1 MSSNQQI
8 LTIQI
13 LREMKMALD
22 AGVFTQGEFDTA
34 KKDFLCGIKDRR
46 LALTTT
52 DVVAPTELDTQPET
66 QDGSKLYL
74 IVKPEQAGKTM
85 EVLQRM
91 VCSYRTNHTISI
103 IFCDNSLLQ
112 VAQTTVR
119 AGNIPGLGKICQ
131 ISSSPDADASNTND
145 LYCAFEDQEKCQY
158 TTITCCAHST
168 QIHININDFL
178 IKMAR
183 RVPLQ
188 KFEIYFDEAS
198 KVAVSDKMS
207 AKVREWCRLSNVE
220 KIYFIDATPES
231 KEGGLFSVYADV
243 TSLNLCCPRLV
254 LSPNYVG
261 IKDFDH
267 IEFEPLSGENS
278 VGYAKRILDAC
289 PLKIGDYAFIPASFK
304 RKSHNEMRDMLIV
317 KGSVVVVLNGDHKGM
332 SVKHETAGVTTITEF
347 DEKQIQSSSINEI
360 IEKQAWSLAKKLIK
374 PLVITGGMVPGRG
387 LSFQKEGMLFTRGIF
402 GPNIATN
409 AKDRSQKAGRI
420 KGNIRYLKGYR
431 PCKVHSSKKFYDECI
446 LQEDFGRWLQSEA
459 LKGQEGEE
467 TKMNK
472 NTAHLELNRQMVK
485 MGMKK
490 PPREEN
496 AVIFKEFE
504 TQEQARKYIM
514 DLIKE
519 QEFRTKKTGKL
530 RPGARTRQPN
540 TDGFYEATLERAKHK
555 EPCSYDEVVRFQ
567 KGNTRTLGE
576 KNEWKMRPCY
586 RDLEDKSTLVWTVA
600 HLNYN
605 TNKSE
610 INIKT

>member
-1 MSSNQQI
+1 M
-8 LTIQI
+8 
-13 LREMKMALD
+13 LREMKMAVD
-22 AGVFTQGEFDTA
+22 DGIFTQEEFDTA
-34 KKDFLCGIKDRR
+34 KNDFLRGIKDYRHGPN
-46 LALTTT
+46 TTS
-52 DVVAPTELDTQPET
+52 VVAPTKLATQPET

-85 EVLQRM
+85 DVLQRM
-91 VCSYRTNHTISI
+91 VCSYRTNNTISI

-112 VAQTTVR
+112 VAQTTER
-119 AGNIPGLGKICQ
+119 AGNMPGLGKICE

-145 LYCAFEDQEKCQY
+145 LYCAFEENEDNY

-178 IKMAR
+178 IKVAR
-183 RVPLQ
+183 RVPLR

-207 AKVREWCRLSNVE
+207 VKVREWCRLSNVE

-231 KEGGLFSVYADV
+231 KEGGLLSVYADV
-243 TSLNLCCPRLV
+243 TPLNLCCPKSV

-317 KGSVVVVLNGDHKGM
+317 KGAVVVVLNGEHKGM
-332 SVKHETAGVTTITEF
+332 SVKHETTGVTTITEF
-347 DEKQIQSSSINEI
+347 DQKQIQSSSINEI
-360 IEKQAWSLAKKLIK
+360 IEKQALSLAKKLNK

-420 KGNIRYLKGYR
+420 KGNIRHLKGYSS
-431 PCKVHSSKKFYDECI
+431 CKVHSSKKFYDECV

-459 LKGQEGEE
+459 LKGKEGGE
-467 TKMNK
+467 TKMDK
-472 NTAHLELNRQMVK
+472 DTVHRELTRMSVE
-485 MGMKK
+485 MGLQKEERGEPNIKK
-490 PPREEN
+490 
-496 AVIFKEFE
+496 F
-504 TQEQARKYIM
+504 
-514 DLIKE
+514 
-519 QEFRTKKTGKL
+519 
-530 RPGARTRQPN
+530 
-540 TDGFYEATLERAKHK
+540 
-555 EPCSYDEVVRFQ
+555 
-567 KGNTRTLGE
+567 LGE
-576 KNEWKMRPCY
+576 AGQAEGKKWYIDN
-586 RDLEDKSTLVWTVA
+586 LKSTLGGKGP
-600 HLNYN
+600 NN
-605 TNKSE
+605 TPKNADGYYIRPIGKDDKRTHVCSTARLFDHRRWNQDCRSTSKHKSTWFPCYE
-610 INIKT
+610 DVEDTATLQWWLIWYTPLESP